1 MHVELLLRKSC
12 LLALLFAATPSLAL
26 AQWQTMTPGGETR
39 CSDGSPYR
47 FFVHPGD
54 SAKLLVEFEGGG
66 ACWSGVTCELDVYNK
81 RITQDPETAR
91 QQGLLQGIYDRANP
105 ENPFRDFTHVY
116 IPYCTGDLHWGNR
129 TQSYQGATGNTY
141 AIEHRGAANATAALN
156 WASGN
161 VANPSQ
167 VVVAGCSAGGY
178 GATLWSAQI
187 ARRYAGA
194 TLRHLSDSAAG
205 IVTPGFFET
214 LLPTWGVGDVWPS
227 FIPGLDLS
235 RLDAKALALPDL
247 YAGIAGFY
255 PLASFAQF
263 NTRSDNTQTFF
274 YALSKGSL
282 GINDSAD
289 WTAGMTASVDRIEA
303 QNPNFDS
310 FIAGGTQH
318 CVINQ
323 ANFYSMSAG
332 GRRVV
337 DWVKTLVTTGAPGT
351 VR

>member
-1 MHVELLLRKSC
+1 MRKLV
-12 LLALLFAATPSLAL
+12 LLALFIAFAPGGAE
-26 AQWQTMTPGGETR
+26 AQWQTVAPAGDTR
-39 CSDGSPYR
+39 CSDGSAYR

-54 SAKLLVEFEGGG
+54 PGKLLVEFEGGG
-66 ACWSGVTCELDVYNK
+66 ACWSGATCEQDIYTK

-91 QQGLLQGIYDRANP
+91 QQGLLQGIYDRTNA
-105 ENPFRDFTHVY
+105 ENPFRDFTHIY
-116 IPYCTGDLHWGNR
+116 IPYCSGDLHWGNR
-129 TQSYQGATGNTY
+129 TQSYRGAAGNSY
-141 AIEHRGAANATAALN
+141 SIEHRGAANAVAALN
-156 WASGN
+156 WAGAN

-205 IVTPGFFET
+205 VVTPGFFET
-214 LLPTWGVGDVWPS
+214 LLPTWGVSDVWPS
-227 FIPGLDLS
+227 FIPALDLS
-235 RLDAKALALPDL
+235 RLDPKALALPDL
-247 YAGIAGFY
+247 YAGIAGYY
-255 PLASFAQF
+255 PLASFSQF
-263 NTRSDNTQTFF
+263 NTRSDTTQTFF

-282 GINDSAD
+282 GLNDSAE

-310 FIAGGTQH
+310 FIAGGAQH

-323 ANFYSMSAG
+323 ASFYTMSAG

-337 DWVKTLVTTGAPGT
+337 DWVKALVTTGAPGT